1 MHQEIEKKN
10 TAIDLLKN
18 YDGINTYLL
27 ALKRD
32 IITYKKVD
40 KLTDFNVDYILK
52 NINYQIK
59 DINKIVR
66 VIDWYGDELKDKW
79 ETDFRI
85 EKVLIKKLLGETDKF
100 YHCFIQYRKNVEPS
114 YAFLK
119 KNGIIGNFLL
129 EDYHNIS
136 IDFDRYDKLS
146 MSRTPDK
153 PRKIKNHQKEAV
165 QFLIS
170 RKKCILADDMGLGK
184 MEPVSSL
191 IPTPEGFK
199 KMGDIKVGDYIFGN
213 DGKPHKVLKIFPH
226 KNKEIYRVNFSDNTF
241 AECGLEHLWVVRDS
255 NMRIR
260 NKGWKIMSLK
270 EIIDSGISY
279 KDEKRKEKGL
289 NPRSKYEI
297 PITEAVEYT
306 EKQYFIHPYILGY
319 CIGDG
324 NMCGSSIN
332 ISIPDFEKESVS
344 RLFSYLNESY
354 MLNEDRSTNCP
365 RYRIIKRNKD
375 GKNEYLQEIRKLG
388 LNVKGNYK
396 FIPEFYKLG
405 SIRQRLDLLR
415 GLMDSDGTIQKGNK
429 IIFNTVSETLA
440 NDIKELVFS
449 LGGIARIHSYDRRKQ
464 GKNIEYYVN
473 IQIKENPF
481 YLTRKAEKYN
491 PTFKKYCTK
500 HIVSAEYVRNEDAQ
514 CIYVDSEEHT
524 YLTGKSY
531 IVTHNTT
538 SLTVASIEG
547 NFDAILIICPAS
559 LKSNWLNEL
568 TNYVSEKDIS
578 IIGGV
583 NEMKKNEIEKY
594 LGYGEGKSGKNLN
607 ELKEE
612 AKERGKWTDNRYVII
627 NFDILDDVYKV
638 SRAKTKEG
646 IEKAMENSPMLKFLL
661 NKKSLII
668 IDEAHKLSNNTSDR
682 YKIIK
687 DLINKSNPHS
697 IYLSTGT
704 PITNDPANYFN
715 LLSLLNDPLT
725 IDREFYYMRYCD
737 AFKMPINEQQ
747 KQKKQ
752 QLTQEFLNSHN
763 KNTWYDLTVEEKKSL
778 NDIINKRVIQKI
790 IPKGGKNLEEL
801 KMQTAHVYLRRTKDD
816 IGDLP
821 PKYIHERVF
830 ELNKEQMAEYKKLWD
845 EYEAAKLEEDSSKE
859 LNKELIEGGIYRKYL
874 SNQMVPN
881 TIKLA
886 EKCLA
891 KGEKI
896 VIACCY
902 DDELY
907 TLRDYFK
914 DKCVIYNGKMSLKE
928 KDEAI
933 KKFNS
938 DPNVMIFI
946 GNIIAAGVGIT
957 LTSSRVVIFNN
968 FSYVPGDNSQFQD
981 RVHRIGQTRDVH
993 IFYQFFKDTQYEKM
1007 WNTVLSKSLI
1017 INQVIK
1023 KEDEK

>member
-1 MHQEIEKKN
+1 MHREIEKKN

-136 IDFDRYDKLS
+136 IDFDRYDRLS

-170 RKKCILADDMGLGK
+170 RKKCILADDMG
-184 MEPVSSL
+184 
-191 IPTPEGFK
+191 
-199 KMGDIKVGDYIFGN
+199 
-213 DGKPHKVLKIFPH
+213 
-226 KNKEIYRVNFSDNTF
+226 
-241 AECGLEHLWVVRDS
+241 
-255 NMRIR
+255 
-260 NKGWKIMSLK
+260 
-270 EIIDSGISY
+270 
-279 KDEKRKEKGL
+279 
-289 NPRSKYEI
+289 
-297 PITEAVEYT
+297 
-306 EKQYFIHPYILGY
+306 
-319 CIGDG
+319 
-324 NMCGSSIN
+324 
-332 ISIPDFEKESVS
+332 
-344 RLFSYLNESY
+344 
-354 MLNEDRSTNCP
+354 
-365 RYRIIKRNKD
+365 
-375 GKNEYLQEIRKLG
+375 
-388 LNVKGNYK
+388 
-396 FIPEFYKLG
+396 
-405 SIRQRLDLLR
+405 
-415 GLMDSDGTIQKGNK
+415 
-429 IIFNTVSETLA
+429 
-440 NDIKELVFS
+440 
-449 LGGIARIHSYDRRKQ
+449 
-464 GKNIEYYVN
+464 
-473 IQIKENPF
+473 
-481 YLTRKAEKYN
+481 
-491 PTFKKYCTK
+491 
-500 HIVSAEYVRNEDAQ
+500 
-514 CIYVDSEEHT
+514 
-524 YLTGKSY
+524 TGKS
-531 IVTHNTT
+531 T

-559 LKSNWLNEL
+559 LKSNWFNEL

-646 IEKAMENSPMLKFLL
+646 IEKALENSPMLKFLL

-763 KNTWYDLTVEEKKSL
+763 KNTWYDLTDEEKKSL

-859 LNKELIEGGIYRKYL
+859 LNKELIEGGLYRKYL

-891 KGEKI
+891 RGEKI

-933 KKFNS
+933 KKFNN

-1017 INQVIK
+1017 INKVIK

>member
-1 MHQEIEKKN
+1 MNQEIEKKN

-32 IITYKKVD
+32 VITYKKVD
-40 KLTDFNVDYILK
+40 KLTDFNVDYVLK

-59 DINKIVR
+59 DVNKIVH
-66 VIDWYGDELKDKW
+66 VTDWYGDELKDKW

-136 IDFDRYDKLS
+136 IDFDRYDRLS
-146 MSRTPDK
+146 MSRTPDN

-170 RKKCILADDMGLGK
+170 RKKCILADDMG
-184 MEPVSSL
+184 
-191 IPTPEGFK
+191 
-199 KMGDIKVGDYIFGN
+199 
-213 DGKPHKVLKIFPH
+213 
-226 KNKEIYRVNFSDNTF
+226 
-241 AECGLEHLWVVRDS
+241 
-255 NMRIR
+255 
-260 NKGWKIMSLK
+260 
-270 EIIDSGISY
+270 
-279 KDEKRKEKGL
+279 
-289 NPRSKYEI
+289 
-297 PITEAVEYT
+297 
-306 EKQYFIHPYILGY
+306 
-319 CIGDG
+319 
-324 NMCGSSIN
+324 
-332 ISIPDFEKESVS
+332 
-344 RLFSYLNESY
+344 
-354 MLNEDRSTNCP
+354 
-365 RYRIIKRNKD
+365 
-375 GKNEYLQEIRKLG
+375 
-388 LNVKGNYK
+388 
-396 FIPEFYKLG
+396 
-405 SIRQRLDLLR
+405 
-415 GLMDSDGTIQKGNK
+415 
-429 IIFNTVSETLA
+429 
-440 NDIKELVFS
+440 
-449 LGGIARIHSYDRRKQ
+449 
-464 GKNIEYYVN
+464 
-473 IQIKENPF
+473 
-481 YLTRKAEKYN
+481 
-491 PTFKKYCTK
+491 
-500 HIVSAEYVRNEDAQ
+500 
-514 CIYVDSEEHT
+514 
-524 YLTGKSY
+524 TGKS
-531 IVTHNTT
+531 T

-559 LKSNWLNEL
+559 LKSNWFNEL
-568 TNYVSEKDIS
+568 TNYISEKDIS

-646 IEKAMENSPMLKFLL
+646 IEKAVENSPMLKFLL

-830 ELNKEQMAEYKKLWD
+830 ELNEEQMAEYKKLWN

-859 LNKELIEGGIYRKYL
+859 LNKELIEGGLYRKYL

-891 KGEKI
+891 RGEKI

-914 DKCVIYNGKMSLKE
+914 DKCVIYNGKMPLKE

-933 KKFNS
+933 KKFNN

-1017 INQVIK
+1017 INKVIK

>member
-59 DINKIVR
+59 DINKIVH
-66 VIDWYGDELKDKW
+66 VTDWYGDELKDKW

-136 IDFDRYDKLS
+136 IDFNRYDRLS

-170 RKKCILADDMGLGK
+170 RKKCILADDMG
-184 MEPVSSL
+184 M
-191 IPTPEGFK
+191 
-199 KMGDIKVGDYIFGN
+199 
-213 DGKPHKVLKIFPH
+213 
-226 KNKEIYRVNFSDNTF
+226 
-241 AECGLEHLWVVRDS
+241 
-255 NMRIR
+255 
-260 NKGWKIMSLK
+260 
-270 EIIDSGISY
+270 
-279 KDEKRKEKGL
+279 
-289 NPRSKYEI
+289 
-297 PITEAVEYT
+297 
-306 EKQYFIHPYILGY
+306 
-319 CIGDG
+319 
-324 NMCGSSIN
+324 
-332 ISIPDFEKESVS
+332 
-344 RLFSYLNESY
+344 
-354 MLNEDRSTNCP
+354 
-365 RYRIIKRNKD
+365 
-375 GKNEYLQEIRKLG
+375 
-388 LNVKGNYK
+388 
-396 FIPEFYKLG
+396 
-405 SIRQRLDLLR
+405 
-415 GLMDSDGTIQKGNK
+415 
-429 IIFNTVSETLA
+429 
-440 NDIKELVFS
+440 
-449 LGGIARIHSYDRRKQ
+449 
-464 GKNIEYYVN
+464 
-473 IQIKENPF
+473 
-481 YLTRKAEKYN
+481 
-491 PTFKKYCTK
+491 
-500 HIVSAEYVRNEDAQ
+500 
-514 CIYVDSEEHT
+514 
-524 YLTGKSY
+524 GKS
-531 IVTHNTT
+531 T

-559 LKSNWLNEL
+559 LKSNWFNEL

-859 LNKELIEGGIYRKYL
+859 LNKELIEGGLYRKYL

-1017 INQVIK
+1017 INQVIM
-1023 KEDEK
+1023 

>member
-1 MHQEIEKKN
+1 MLIP
-10 TAIDLLKN
+10 IVLLVVSIIFGFVFGLN
-18 YDGINTYLL
+18 YDYDFKTVSSFDVKFNTTVTNTEYKELSKQ
-27 ALKRD
+27 LK
-32 IITYKKVD
+32 TLVKSE
-40 KLTDFNVDYILK
+40 F
-52 NINYQIK
+52 
-59 DINKIVR
+59 
-66 VIDWYGDELKDKW
+66 
-79 ETDFRI
+79 TDFRI

-136 IDFDRYDKLS
+136 IDFDRYDRLS

-170 RKKCILADDMGLGK
+170 RKKCILADDMG
-184 MEPVSSL
+184 M
-191 IPTPEGFK
+191 
-199 KMGDIKVGDYIFGN
+199 
-213 DGKPHKVLKIFPH
+213 
-226 KNKEIYRVNFSDNTF
+226 
-241 AECGLEHLWVVRDS
+241 
-255 NMRIR
+255 
-260 NKGWKIMSLK
+260 
-270 EIIDSGISY
+270 
-279 KDEKRKEKGL
+279 
-289 NPRSKYEI
+289 
-297 PITEAVEYT
+297 
-306 EKQYFIHPYILGY
+306 
-319 CIGDG
+319 
-324 NMCGSSIN
+324 
-332 ISIPDFEKESVS
+332 
-344 RLFSYLNESY
+344 
-354 MLNEDRSTNCP
+354 
-365 RYRIIKRNKD
+365 
-375 GKNEYLQEIRKLG
+375 
-388 LNVKGNYK
+388 
-396 FIPEFYKLG
+396 
-405 SIRQRLDLLR
+405 
-415 GLMDSDGTIQKGNK
+415 
-429 IIFNTVSETLA
+429 
-440 NDIKELVFS
+440 
-449 LGGIARIHSYDRRKQ
+449 
-464 GKNIEYYVN
+464 
-473 IQIKENPF
+473 
-481 YLTRKAEKYN
+481 
-491 PTFKKYCTK
+491 
-500 HIVSAEYVRNEDAQ
+500 
-514 CIYVDSEEHT
+514 
-524 YLTGKSY
+524 GKS
-531 IVTHNTT
+531 T

-559 LKSNWLNEL
+559 LKSNWFNEL

-646 IEKAMENSPMLKFLL
+646 IEKAVENSPMLKFLL

-859 LNKELIEGGIYRKYL
+859 LNKELIEGGLYRKYL

-891 KGEKI
+891 RGEKI

-907 TLRDYFK
+907 SLRDYFK

-933 KKFNS
+933 KKFNT
-938 DPNVMIFI
+938 DPNIMIFI

>member
-170 RKKCILADDMGLGK
+170 RKKCILADDMG
-184 MEPVSSL
+184 
-191 IPTPEGFK
+191 
-199 KMGDIKVGDYIFGN
+199 
-213 DGKPHKVLKIFPH
+213 
-226 KNKEIYRVNFSDNTF
+226 
-241 AECGLEHLWVVRDS
+241 
-255 NMRIR
+255 
-260 NKGWKIMSLK
+260 
-270 EIIDSGISY
+270 
-279 KDEKRKEKGL
+279 
-289 NPRSKYEI
+289 
-297 PITEAVEYT
+297 
-306 EKQYFIHPYILGY
+306 
-319 CIGDG
+319 
-324 NMCGSSIN
+324 
-332 ISIPDFEKESVS
+332 
-344 RLFSYLNESY
+344 
-354 MLNEDRSTNCP
+354 
-365 RYRIIKRNKD
+365 
-375 GKNEYLQEIRKLG
+375 
-388 LNVKGNYK
+388 
-396 FIPEFYKLG
+396 
-405 SIRQRLDLLR
+405 
-415 GLMDSDGTIQKGNK
+415 
-429 IIFNTVSETLA
+429 
-440 NDIKELVFS
+440 
-449 LGGIARIHSYDRRKQ
+449 
-464 GKNIEYYVN
+464 
-473 IQIKENPF
+473 
-481 YLTRKAEKYN
+481 
-491 PTFKKYCTK
+491 
-500 HIVSAEYVRNEDAQ
+500 
-514 CIYVDSEEHT
+514 
-524 YLTGKSY
+524 TGKS
-531 IVTHNTT
+531 T

-547 NFDAILIICPAS
+547 NFDAVLIICPAS
-559 LKSNWLNEL
+559 LKSNWFNEL
-568 TNYVSEKDIS
+568 TNYISEKDIS

-801 KMQTAHVYLRRTKDD
+801 KMQTAHIYLRRTKDD

-859 LNKELIEGGIYRKYL
+859 LNKELIEGGLYRKYL

-891 KGEKI
+891 RGEKI

>member
-40 KLTDFNVDYILK
+40 KLTDFNVDYVLK

-59 DINKIVR
+59 DINKIVH

-136 IDFDRYDKLS
+136 IDFDRYDRLS

-170 RKKCILADDMGLGK
+170 RKKCILADDMG
-184 MEPVSSL
+184 
-191 IPTPEGFK
+191 
-199 KMGDIKVGDYIFGN
+199 
-213 DGKPHKVLKIFPH
+213 
-226 KNKEIYRVNFSDNTF
+226 
-241 AECGLEHLWVVRDS
+241 
-255 NMRIR
+255 
-260 NKGWKIMSLK
+260 
-270 EIIDSGISY
+270 
-279 KDEKRKEKGL
+279 
-289 NPRSKYEI
+289 
-297 PITEAVEYT
+297 
-306 EKQYFIHPYILGY
+306 
-319 CIGDG
+319 
-324 NMCGSSIN
+324 
-332 ISIPDFEKESVS
+332 
-344 RLFSYLNESY
+344 
-354 MLNEDRSTNCP
+354 
-365 RYRIIKRNKD
+365 
-375 GKNEYLQEIRKLG
+375 
-388 LNVKGNYK
+388 
-396 FIPEFYKLG
+396 
-405 SIRQRLDLLR
+405 
-415 GLMDSDGTIQKGNK
+415 
-429 IIFNTVSETLA
+429 
-440 NDIKELVFS
+440 
-449 LGGIARIHSYDRRKQ
+449 
-464 GKNIEYYVN
+464 
-473 IQIKENPF
+473 
-481 YLTRKAEKYN
+481 
-491 PTFKKYCTK
+491 
-500 HIVSAEYVRNEDAQ
+500 
-514 CIYVDSEEHT
+514 
-524 YLTGKSY
+524 TGKS
-531 IVTHNTT
+531 T

-559 LKSNWLNEL
+559 LKSNWFNEL

-830 ELNKEQMAEYKKLWD
+830 ELSKEQMAEYKKLWD

-891 KGEKI
+891 RGEKI

-933 KKFNS
+933 KRFNN
-938 DPNVMIFI
+938 DPNIMVFI

-1017 INQVIK
+1017 INKVIK

>member
-136 IDFDRYDKLS
+136 IDFDRYDRLS

-170 RKKCILADDMGLGK
+170 RKKCILADDMG
-184 MEPVSSL
+184 M
-191 IPTPEGFK
+191 
-199 KMGDIKVGDYIFGN
+199 
-213 DGKPHKVLKIFPH
+213 
-226 KNKEIYRVNFSDNTF
+226 
-241 AECGLEHLWVVRDS
+241 
-255 NMRIR
+255 
-260 NKGWKIMSLK
+260 
-270 EIIDSGISY
+270 
-279 KDEKRKEKGL
+279 
-289 NPRSKYEI
+289 
-297 PITEAVEYT
+297 
-306 EKQYFIHPYILGY
+306 
-319 CIGDG
+319 
-324 NMCGSSIN
+324 
-332 ISIPDFEKESVS
+332 
-344 RLFSYLNESY
+344 
-354 MLNEDRSTNCP
+354 
-365 RYRIIKRNKD
+365 
-375 GKNEYLQEIRKLG
+375 
-388 LNVKGNYK
+388 
-396 FIPEFYKLG
+396 
-405 SIRQRLDLLR
+405 
-415 GLMDSDGTIQKGNK
+415 
-429 IIFNTVSETLA
+429 
-440 NDIKELVFS
+440 
-449 LGGIARIHSYDRRKQ
+449 
-464 GKNIEYYVN
+464 
-473 IQIKENPF
+473 
-481 YLTRKAEKYN
+481 
-491 PTFKKYCTK
+491 
-500 HIVSAEYVRNEDAQ
+500 
-514 CIYVDSEEHT
+514 
-524 YLTGKSY
+524 GKS
-531 IVTHNTT
+531 T

-559 LKSNWLNEL
+559 LKSNWFNEL

-859 LNKELIEGGIYRKYL
+859 LNKELIEGGLYRKYL

-891 KGEKI
+891 RGEKI

-933 KKFNS
+933 KKFNN

>member
-170 RKKCILADDMGLGK
+170 RKKCILADDMG
-184 MEPVSSL
+184 M
-191 IPTPEGFK
+191 
-199 KMGDIKVGDYIFGN
+199 
-213 DGKPHKVLKIFPH
+213 
-226 KNKEIYRVNFSDNTF
+226 
-241 AECGLEHLWVVRDS
+241 
-255 NMRIR
+255 
-260 NKGWKIMSLK
+260 
-270 EIIDSGISY
+270 
-279 KDEKRKEKGL
+279 
-289 NPRSKYEI
+289 
-297 PITEAVEYT
+297 
-306 EKQYFIHPYILGY
+306 
-319 CIGDG
+319 
-324 NMCGSSIN
+324 
-332 ISIPDFEKESVS
+332 
-344 RLFSYLNESY
+344 
-354 MLNEDRSTNCP
+354 
-365 RYRIIKRNKD
+365 
-375 GKNEYLQEIRKLG
+375 
-388 LNVKGNYK
+388 
-396 FIPEFYKLG
+396 
-405 SIRQRLDLLR
+405 
-415 GLMDSDGTIQKGNK
+415 
-429 IIFNTVSETLA
+429 
-440 NDIKELVFS
+440 
-449 LGGIARIHSYDRRKQ
+449 
-464 GKNIEYYVN
+464 
-473 IQIKENPF
+473 
-481 YLTRKAEKYN
+481 
-491 PTFKKYCTK
+491 
-500 HIVSAEYVRNEDAQ
+500 
-514 CIYVDSEEHT
+514 
-524 YLTGKSY
+524 GKS
-531 IVTHNTT
+531 T

-559 LKSNWLNEL
+559 LKSNWFNEL

-638 SRAKTKEG
+638 SKAKTKEG

-886 EKCLA
+886 EKCLVR
-891 KGEKI
+891 GEKI

>member
-40 KLTDFNVDYILK
+40 KLTDFNVDYVLK

-59 DINKIVR
+59 DINKIVH

-170 RKKCILADDMGLGK
+170 RKKCILADDMG
-184 MEPVSSL
+184 M
-191 IPTPEGFK
+191 
-199 KMGDIKVGDYIFGN
+199 
-213 DGKPHKVLKIFPH
+213 
-226 KNKEIYRVNFSDNTF
+226 
-241 AECGLEHLWVVRDS
+241 
-255 NMRIR
+255 
-260 NKGWKIMSLK
+260 
-270 EIIDSGISY
+270 
-279 KDEKRKEKGL
+279 
-289 NPRSKYEI
+289 
-297 PITEAVEYT
+297 
-306 EKQYFIHPYILGY
+306 
-319 CIGDG
+319 
-324 NMCGSSIN
+324 
-332 ISIPDFEKESVS
+332 
-344 RLFSYLNESY
+344 
-354 MLNEDRSTNCP
+354 
-365 RYRIIKRNKD
+365 
-375 GKNEYLQEIRKLG
+375 
-388 LNVKGNYK
+388 
-396 FIPEFYKLG
+396 
-405 SIRQRLDLLR
+405 
-415 GLMDSDGTIQKGNK
+415 
-429 IIFNTVSETLA
+429 
-440 NDIKELVFS
+440 
-449 LGGIARIHSYDRRKQ
+449 
-464 GKNIEYYVN
+464 
-473 IQIKENPF
+473 
-481 YLTRKAEKYN
+481 
-491 PTFKKYCTK
+491 
-500 HIVSAEYVRNEDAQ
+500 
-514 CIYVDSEEHT
+514 
-524 YLTGKSY
+524 GKS
-531 IVTHNTT
+531 T

-559 LKSNWLNEL
+559 LKSNWFNEL

-763 KNTWYDLTVEEKKSL
+763 KSTWYDLTFEEKKSL

-859 LNKELIEGGIYRKYL
+859 LNKELIEGGLYRKYL

-891 KGEKI
+891 RGEKI

>member
-184 MEPVSSL
+184 S
-191 IPTPEGFK
+191 
-199 KMGDIKVGDYIFGN
+199 
-213 DGKPHKVLKIFPH
+213 
-226 KNKEIYRVNFSDNTF
+226 
-241 AECGLEHLWVVRDS
+241 
-255 NMRIR
+255 
-260 NKGWKIMSLK
+260 
-270 EIIDSGISY
+270 
-279 KDEKRKEKGL
+279 
-289 NPRSKYEI
+289 
-297 PITEAVEYT
+297 
-306 EKQYFIHPYILGY
+306 
-319 CIGDG
+319 
-324 NMCGSSIN
+324 
-332 ISIPDFEKESVS
+332 
-344 RLFSYLNESY
+344 
-354 MLNEDRSTNCP
+354 
-365 RYRIIKRNKD
+365 
-375 GKNEYLQEIRKLG
+375 
-388 LNVKGNYK
+388 
-396 FIPEFYKLG
+396 
-405 SIRQRLDLLR
+405 
-415 GLMDSDGTIQKGNK
+415 
-429 IIFNTVSETLA
+429 
-440 NDIKELVFS
+440 
-449 LGGIARIHSYDRRKQ
+449 
-464 GKNIEYYVN
+464 
-473 IQIKENPF
+473 
-481 YLTRKAEKYN
+481 
-491 PTFKKYCTK
+491 
-500 HIVSAEYVRNEDAQ
+500 
-514 CIYVDSEEHT
+514 
-524 YLTGKSY
+524 
-531 IVTHNTT
+531 T

-559 LKSNWLNEL
+559 LKSNWFNEL

-891 KGEKI
+891 RGEKI

>member
-40 KLTDFNVDYILK
+40 KLTDFNVDYVLK

-59 DINKIVR
+59 DINKIVH

-170 RKKCILADDMGLGK
+170 RKKCILADDMG
-184 MEPVSSL
+184 
-191 IPTPEGFK
+191 
-199 KMGDIKVGDYIFGN
+199 
-213 DGKPHKVLKIFPH
+213 
-226 KNKEIYRVNFSDNTF
+226 
-241 AECGLEHLWVVRDS
+241 
-255 NMRIR
+255 
-260 NKGWKIMSLK
+260 
-270 EIIDSGISY
+270 
-279 KDEKRKEKGL
+279 
-289 NPRSKYEI
+289 
-297 PITEAVEYT
+297 
-306 EKQYFIHPYILGY
+306 
-319 CIGDG
+319 
-324 NMCGSSIN
+324 
-332 ISIPDFEKESVS
+332 
-344 RLFSYLNESY
+344 
-354 MLNEDRSTNCP
+354 
-365 RYRIIKRNKD
+365 
-375 GKNEYLQEIRKLG
+375 
-388 LNVKGNYK
+388 
-396 FIPEFYKLG
+396 
-405 SIRQRLDLLR
+405 
-415 GLMDSDGTIQKGNK
+415 
-429 IIFNTVSETLA
+429 
-440 NDIKELVFS
+440 
-449 LGGIARIHSYDRRKQ
+449 
-464 GKNIEYYVN
+464 
-473 IQIKENPF
+473 
-481 YLTRKAEKYN
+481 
-491 PTFKKYCTK
+491 
-500 HIVSAEYVRNEDAQ
+500 
-514 CIYVDSEEHT
+514 
-524 YLTGKSY
+524 TGKS
-531 IVTHNTT
+531 T

-559 LKSNWLNEL
+559 LKSNWFNEL

-859 LNKELIEGGIYRKYL
+859 LNKELIEGGLYRKYL

-891 KGEKI
+891 RGEKI

-914 DKCVIYNGKMSLKE
+914 GKCVIYNGKMSLKE

>member
-32 IITYKKVD
+32 VITYKKVD
-40 KLTDFNVDYILK
+40 KLTDFNVDYVLK

-59 DINKIVR
+59 DINKIVH
-66 VIDWYGDELKDKW
+66 VTDWYGDELKDKW

-136 IDFDRYDKLS
+136 IDFDRYDRLS
-146 MSRTPDK
+146 MSRTPDN

-170 RKKCILADDMGLGK
+170 RKKCILADDMG
-184 MEPVSSL
+184 
-191 IPTPEGFK
+191 
-199 KMGDIKVGDYIFGN
+199 
-213 DGKPHKVLKIFPH
+213 
-226 KNKEIYRVNFSDNTF
+226 
-241 AECGLEHLWVVRDS
+241 
-255 NMRIR
+255 
-260 NKGWKIMSLK
+260 
-270 EIIDSGISY
+270 
-279 KDEKRKEKGL
+279 
-289 NPRSKYEI
+289 
-297 PITEAVEYT
+297 
-306 EKQYFIHPYILGY
+306 
-319 CIGDG
+319 
-324 NMCGSSIN
+324 
-332 ISIPDFEKESVS
+332 
-344 RLFSYLNESY
+344 
-354 MLNEDRSTNCP
+354 
-365 RYRIIKRNKD
+365 
-375 GKNEYLQEIRKLG
+375 
-388 LNVKGNYK
+388 
-396 FIPEFYKLG
+396 
-405 SIRQRLDLLR
+405 
-415 GLMDSDGTIQKGNK
+415 
-429 IIFNTVSETLA
+429 
-440 NDIKELVFS
+440 
-449 LGGIARIHSYDRRKQ
+449 
-464 GKNIEYYVN
+464 
-473 IQIKENPF
+473 
-481 YLTRKAEKYN
+481 
-491 PTFKKYCTK
+491 
-500 HIVSAEYVRNEDAQ
+500 
-514 CIYVDSEEHT
+514 
-524 YLTGKSY
+524 TGKS
-531 IVTHNTT
+531 T

-559 LKSNWLNEL
+559 LKSNWFNEL
-568 TNYVSEKDIS
+568 TNYISEKDIS

-646 IEKAMENSPMLKFLL
+646 IEKAVENSPMLKFLL

-830 ELNKEQMAEYKKLWD
+830 ELNEEQMAEYKKLWD

-859 LNKELIEGGIYRKYL
+859 LNKELIEGGLYRKYL

>member
-136 IDFDRYDKLS
+136 IDFDRYDRLS

-170 RKKCILADDMGLGK
+170 RKKCILADDMG
-184 MEPVSSL
+184 M
-191 IPTPEGFK
+191 
-199 KMGDIKVGDYIFGN
+199 
-213 DGKPHKVLKIFPH
+213 
-226 KNKEIYRVNFSDNTF
+226 
-241 AECGLEHLWVVRDS
+241 
-255 NMRIR
+255 
-260 NKGWKIMSLK
+260 
-270 EIIDSGISY
+270 
-279 KDEKRKEKGL
+279 
-289 NPRSKYEI
+289 
-297 PITEAVEYT
+297 
-306 EKQYFIHPYILGY
+306 
-319 CIGDG
+319 
-324 NMCGSSIN
+324 
-332 ISIPDFEKESVS
+332 
-344 RLFSYLNESY
+344 
-354 MLNEDRSTNCP
+354 
-365 RYRIIKRNKD
+365 
-375 GKNEYLQEIRKLG
+375 
-388 LNVKGNYK
+388 
-396 FIPEFYKLG
+396 
-405 SIRQRLDLLR
+405 
-415 GLMDSDGTIQKGNK
+415 
-429 IIFNTVSETLA
+429 
-440 NDIKELVFS
+440 
-449 LGGIARIHSYDRRKQ
+449 
-464 GKNIEYYVN
+464 
-473 IQIKENPF
+473 
-481 YLTRKAEKYN
+481 
-491 PTFKKYCTK
+491 
-500 HIVSAEYVRNEDAQ
+500 
-514 CIYVDSEEHT
+514 
-524 YLTGKSY
+524 GKS
-531 IVTHNTT
+531 T

-559 LKSNWLNEL
+559 LKSNWFNEL

-830 ELNKEQMAEYKKLWD
+830 ELNEEQMAEYKKLWD

-891 KGEKI
+891 RGEKI

-1007 WNTVLSKSLI
+1007 WNTVISKSVI

-1023 KEDEK
+1023 KEEEK

>member
-1 MHQEIEKKN
+1 MYQEIEKKN

-85 EKVLIKKLLGETDKF
+85 EKILIKKLLGETDKF

-136 IDFDRYDKLS
+136 IDFDRYDRLS
-146 MSRTPDK
+146 MSRTPDN

-170 RKKCILADDMGLGK
+170 RKKCILADDMG
-184 MEPVSSL
+184 M
-191 IPTPEGFK
+191 
-199 KMGDIKVGDYIFGN
+199 
-213 DGKPHKVLKIFPH
+213 
-226 KNKEIYRVNFSDNTF
+226 
-241 AECGLEHLWVVRDS
+241 
-255 NMRIR
+255 
-260 NKGWKIMSLK
+260 
-270 EIIDSGISY
+270 
-279 KDEKRKEKGL
+279 
-289 NPRSKYEI
+289 
-297 PITEAVEYT
+297 
-306 EKQYFIHPYILGY
+306 
-319 CIGDG
+319 
-324 NMCGSSIN
+324 
-332 ISIPDFEKESVS
+332 
-344 RLFSYLNESY
+344 
-354 MLNEDRSTNCP
+354 
-365 RYRIIKRNKD
+365 
-375 GKNEYLQEIRKLG
+375 
-388 LNVKGNYK
+388 
-396 FIPEFYKLG
+396 
-405 SIRQRLDLLR
+405 
-415 GLMDSDGTIQKGNK
+415 
-429 IIFNTVSETLA
+429 
-440 NDIKELVFS
+440 
-449 LGGIARIHSYDRRKQ
+449 
-464 GKNIEYYVN
+464 
-473 IQIKENPF
+473 
-481 YLTRKAEKYN
+481 
-491 PTFKKYCTK
+491 
-500 HIVSAEYVRNEDAQ
+500 
-514 CIYVDSEEHT
+514 
-524 YLTGKSY
+524 GKS
-531 IVTHNTT
+531 T

-559 LKSNWLNEL
+559 LKSNWFNEL

-646 IEKAMENSPMLKFLL
+646 IEKALENSPMLKFLL

-859 LNKELIEGGIYRKYL
+859 LNKELIEGGLYRKYL

-891 KGEKI
+891 RGEKI

>member
-32 IITYKKVD
+32 VITYKKVD
-40 KLTDFNVDYILK
+40 KLTDFNVDYVLK

-59 DINKIVR
+59 DINKIVH
-66 VIDWYGDELKDKW
+66 VTDWYGDELKDKW

-136 IDFDRYDKLS
+136 IDFDRYDRLS
-146 MSRTPDK
+146 MSRTPDN

-170 RKKCILADDMGLGK
+170 RKKCILADDMG
-184 MEPVSSL
+184 
-191 IPTPEGFK
+191 
-199 KMGDIKVGDYIFGN
+199 
-213 DGKPHKVLKIFPH
+213 
-226 KNKEIYRVNFSDNTF
+226 
-241 AECGLEHLWVVRDS
+241 
-255 NMRIR
+255 
-260 NKGWKIMSLK
+260 
-270 EIIDSGISY
+270 
-279 KDEKRKEKGL
+279 
-289 NPRSKYEI
+289 
-297 PITEAVEYT
+297 
-306 EKQYFIHPYILGY
+306 
-319 CIGDG
+319 
-324 NMCGSSIN
+324 
-332 ISIPDFEKESVS
+332 
-344 RLFSYLNESY
+344 
-354 MLNEDRSTNCP
+354 
-365 RYRIIKRNKD
+365 
-375 GKNEYLQEIRKLG
+375 
-388 LNVKGNYK
+388 
-396 FIPEFYKLG
+396 
-405 SIRQRLDLLR
+405 
-415 GLMDSDGTIQKGNK
+415 
-429 IIFNTVSETLA
+429 
-440 NDIKELVFS
+440 
-449 LGGIARIHSYDRRKQ
+449 
-464 GKNIEYYVN
+464 
-473 IQIKENPF
+473 
-481 YLTRKAEKYN
+481 
-491 PTFKKYCTK
+491 
-500 HIVSAEYVRNEDAQ
+500 
-514 CIYVDSEEHT
+514 
-524 YLTGKSY
+524 TGKS
-531 IVTHNTT
+531 T

-559 LKSNWLNEL
+559 LKSNWFNEL

-646 IEKAMENSPMLKFLL
+646 IEKAVENSPMLKFLL

-830 ELNKEQMAEYKKLWD
+830 ELNEEQMAEYKKLWD

-859 LNKELIEGGIYRKYL
+859 LNKELIEGGLYRKYL

-891 KGEKI
+891 RGEKI

-933 KKFNS
+933 KKFNN

-1007 WNTVLSKSLI
+1007 WNTVLSKSVI

-1023 KEDEK
+1023 KEEEK

>member
-170 RKKCILADDMGLGK
+170 RKKCILADDMG
-184 MEPVSSL
+184 M
-191 IPTPEGFK
+191 
-199 KMGDIKVGDYIFGN
+199 
-213 DGKPHKVLKIFPH
+213 
-226 KNKEIYRVNFSDNTF
+226 
-241 AECGLEHLWVVRDS
+241 
-255 NMRIR
+255 
-260 NKGWKIMSLK
+260 
-270 EIIDSGISY
+270 
-279 KDEKRKEKGL
+279 
-289 NPRSKYEI
+289 
-297 PITEAVEYT
+297 
-306 EKQYFIHPYILGY
+306 
-319 CIGDG
+319 
-324 NMCGSSIN
+324 
-332 ISIPDFEKESVS
+332 
-344 RLFSYLNESY
+344 
-354 MLNEDRSTNCP
+354 
-365 RYRIIKRNKD
+365 
-375 GKNEYLQEIRKLG
+375 
-388 LNVKGNYK
+388 
-396 FIPEFYKLG
+396 
-405 SIRQRLDLLR
+405 
-415 GLMDSDGTIQKGNK
+415 
-429 IIFNTVSETLA
+429 
-440 NDIKELVFS
+440 
-449 LGGIARIHSYDRRKQ
+449 
-464 GKNIEYYVN
+464 
-473 IQIKENPF
+473 
-481 YLTRKAEKYN
+481 
-491 PTFKKYCTK
+491 
-500 HIVSAEYVRNEDAQ
+500 
-514 CIYVDSEEHT
+514 
-524 YLTGKSY
+524 GKS
-531 IVTHNTT
+531 T

-559 LKSNWLNEL
+559 LKSNWFNEL
-568 TNYVSEKDIS
+568 TNYISEKDIS

-747 KQKKQ
+747 KQKKK

-801 KMQTAHVYLRRTKDD
+801 KMQTAHIYLRRTKDD

-859 LNKELIEGGIYRKYL
+859 LNKELIEGGLYRKYL

-891 KGEKI
+891 RGEKI

>member
-136 IDFDRYDKLS
+136 IDFDRYDRLS

-170 RKKCILADDMGLGK
+170 RKKCILADDMG
-184 MEPVSSL
+184 M
-191 IPTPEGFK
+191 
-199 KMGDIKVGDYIFGN
+199 
-213 DGKPHKVLKIFPH
+213 
-226 KNKEIYRVNFSDNTF
+226 
-241 AECGLEHLWVVRDS
+241 
-255 NMRIR
+255 
-260 NKGWKIMSLK
+260 
-270 EIIDSGISY
+270 
-279 KDEKRKEKGL
+279 
-289 NPRSKYEI
+289 
-297 PITEAVEYT
+297 
-306 EKQYFIHPYILGY
+306 
-319 CIGDG
+319 
-324 NMCGSSIN
+324 
-332 ISIPDFEKESVS
+332 
-344 RLFSYLNESY
+344 
-354 MLNEDRSTNCP
+354 
-365 RYRIIKRNKD
+365 
-375 GKNEYLQEIRKLG
+375 
-388 LNVKGNYK
+388 
-396 FIPEFYKLG
+396 
-405 SIRQRLDLLR
+405 
-415 GLMDSDGTIQKGNK
+415 
-429 IIFNTVSETLA
+429 
-440 NDIKELVFS
+440 
-449 LGGIARIHSYDRRKQ
+449 
-464 GKNIEYYVN
+464 
-473 IQIKENPF
+473 
-481 YLTRKAEKYN
+481 
-491 PTFKKYCTK
+491 
-500 HIVSAEYVRNEDAQ
+500 
-514 CIYVDSEEHT
+514 
-524 YLTGKSY
+524 GKS
-531 IVTHNTT
+531 T

-559 LKSNWLNEL
+559 LKSNWFNEL

-859 LNKELIEGGIYRKYL
+859 LNKELIEGGLYRKYL

-891 KGEKI
+891 RGEKI

-933 KKFNS
+933 KRFNN

>member
-1 MHQEIEKKN
+1 MYQEIEKKN

-136 IDFDRYDKLS
+136 IDFDRYDRLS

-170 RKKCILADDMGLGK
+170 RKKCILADDMG
-184 MEPVSSL
+184 M
-191 IPTPEGFK
+191 
-199 KMGDIKVGDYIFGN
+199 
-213 DGKPHKVLKIFPH
+213 
-226 KNKEIYRVNFSDNTF
+226 
-241 AECGLEHLWVVRDS
+241 
-255 NMRIR
+255 
-260 NKGWKIMSLK
+260 
-270 EIIDSGISY
+270 
-279 KDEKRKEKGL
+279 
-289 NPRSKYEI
+289 
-297 PITEAVEYT
+297 
-306 EKQYFIHPYILGY
+306 
-319 CIGDG
+319 
-324 NMCGSSIN
+324 
-332 ISIPDFEKESVS
+332 
-344 RLFSYLNESY
+344 
-354 MLNEDRSTNCP
+354 
-365 RYRIIKRNKD
+365 
-375 GKNEYLQEIRKLG
+375 
-388 LNVKGNYK
+388 
-396 FIPEFYKLG
+396 
-405 SIRQRLDLLR
+405 
-415 GLMDSDGTIQKGNK
+415 
-429 IIFNTVSETLA
+429 
-440 NDIKELVFS
+440 
-449 LGGIARIHSYDRRKQ
+449 
-464 GKNIEYYVN
+464 
-473 IQIKENPF
+473 
-481 YLTRKAEKYN
+481 
-491 PTFKKYCTK
+491 
-500 HIVSAEYVRNEDAQ
+500 
-514 CIYVDSEEHT
+514 
-524 YLTGKSY
+524 GKS
-531 IVTHNTT
+531 T

-559 LKSNWLNEL
+559 LKSNWFNEL

-646 IEKAMENSPMLKFLL
+646 IEKALENSPMLKFLL

-763 KNTWYDLTVEEKKSL
+763 KNTWYDLTDEEKKSL

-801 KMQTAHVYLRRTKDD
+801 KMQTAHIYLRRTKDD

-859 LNKELIEGGIYRKYL
+859 LNKELIEGGLYRKYL

>member
-170 RKKCILADDMGLGK
+170 RKKCILADDMG
-184 MEPVSSL
+184 M
-191 IPTPEGFK
+191 
-199 KMGDIKVGDYIFGN
+199 
-213 DGKPHKVLKIFPH
+213 
-226 KNKEIYRVNFSDNTF
+226 
-241 AECGLEHLWVVRDS
+241 
-255 NMRIR
+255 
-260 NKGWKIMSLK
+260 
-270 EIIDSGISY
+270 
-279 KDEKRKEKGL
+279 
-289 NPRSKYEI
+289 
-297 PITEAVEYT
+297 
-306 EKQYFIHPYILGY
+306 
-319 CIGDG
+319 
-324 NMCGSSIN
+324 
-332 ISIPDFEKESVS
+332 
-344 RLFSYLNESY
+344 
-354 MLNEDRSTNCP
+354 
-365 RYRIIKRNKD
+365 
-375 GKNEYLQEIRKLG
+375 
-388 LNVKGNYK
+388 
-396 FIPEFYKLG
+396 
-405 SIRQRLDLLR
+405 
-415 GLMDSDGTIQKGNK
+415 
-429 IIFNTVSETLA
+429 
-440 NDIKELVFS
+440 
-449 LGGIARIHSYDRRKQ
+449 
-464 GKNIEYYVN
+464 
-473 IQIKENPF
+473 
-481 YLTRKAEKYN
+481 
-491 PTFKKYCTK
+491 
-500 HIVSAEYVRNEDAQ
+500 
-514 CIYVDSEEHT
+514 
-524 YLTGKSY
+524 GKS
-531 IVTHNTT
+531 T

-559 LKSNWLNEL
+559 LKSNWFNEL

-646 IEKAMENSPMLKFLL
+646 IEKAIENSPMLKFLL

-778 NDIINKRVIQKI
+778 NNIINKRVIQKI

-830 ELNKEQMAEYKKLWD
+830 ELNEEQMAEYKKLWD

-859 LNKELIEGGIYRKYL
+859 LNKELIEGGLYRKYL

-891 KGEKI
+891 RGEKI

>member
-32 IITYKKVD
+32 VITYKKVD
-40 KLTDFNVDYILK
+40 KLTDFNVDYVLK

-59 DINKIVR
+59 DINKIVH
-66 VIDWYGDELKDKW
+66 VTDWYGDELKDKW

-136 IDFDRYDKLS
+136 IDFDRYDRLS
-146 MSRTPDK
+146 MSRTPDN

-170 RKKCILADDMGLGK
+170 RKKCILADDMG
-184 MEPVSSL
+184 
-191 IPTPEGFK
+191 
-199 KMGDIKVGDYIFGN
+199 
-213 DGKPHKVLKIFPH
+213 
-226 KNKEIYRVNFSDNTF
+226 
-241 AECGLEHLWVVRDS
+241 
-255 NMRIR
+255 
-260 NKGWKIMSLK
+260 
-270 EIIDSGISY
+270 
-279 KDEKRKEKGL
+279 
-289 NPRSKYEI
+289 
-297 PITEAVEYT
+297 
-306 EKQYFIHPYILGY
+306 
-319 CIGDG
+319 
-324 NMCGSSIN
+324 
-332 ISIPDFEKESVS
+332 
-344 RLFSYLNESY
+344 
-354 MLNEDRSTNCP
+354 
-365 RYRIIKRNKD
+365 
-375 GKNEYLQEIRKLG
+375 
-388 LNVKGNYK
+388 
-396 FIPEFYKLG
+396 
-405 SIRQRLDLLR
+405 
-415 GLMDSDGTIQKGNK
+415 
-429 IIFNTVSETLA
+429 
-440 NDIKELVFS
+440 
-449 LGGIARIHSYDRRKQ
+449 
-464 GKNIEYYVN
+464 
-473 IQIKENPF
+473 
-481 YLTRKAEKYN
+481 
-491 PTFKKYCTK
+491 
-500 HIVSAEYVRNEDAQ
+500 
-514 CIYVDSEEHT
+514 
-524 YLTGKSY
+524 TGKS
-531 IVTHNTT
+531 T

-559 LKSNWLNEL
+559 LKSNWFNEL

-646 IEKAMENSPMLKFLL
+646 IEKAVENSPMLKFLL

-830 ELNKEQMAEYKKLWD
+830 ELNEEQMAEYKKLWD

-859 LNKELIEGGIYRKYL
+859 LNKELIEGGLYRKYL

-891 KGEKI
+891 RGEKI

-933 KKFNS
+933 KKFNN

-1023 KEDEK
+1023 KEEEK

>member
-40 KLTDFNVDYILK
+40 KLTDFNVDYVLK

-59 DINKIVR
+59 DINKIVH

-136 IDFDRYDKLS
+136 IDFDRYDRLS

-170 RKKCILADDMGLGK
+170 RKKCILADDMG
-184 MEPVSSL
+184 M
-191 IPTPEGFK
+191 
-199 KMGDIKVGDYIFGN
+199 
-213 DGKPHKVLKIFPH
+213 
-226 KNKEIYRVNFSDNTF
+226 
-241 AECGLEHLWVVRDS
+241 
-255 NMRIR
+255 
-260 NKGWKIMSLK
+260 
-270 EIIDSGISY
+270 
-279 KDEKRKEKGL
+279 
-289 NPRSKYEI
+289 
-297 PITEAVEYT
+297 
-306 EKQYFIHPYILGY
+306 
-319 CIGDG
+319 
-324 NMCGSSIN
+324 
-332 ISIPDFEKESVS
+332 
-344 RLFSYLNESY
+344 
-354 MLNEDRSTNCP
+354 
-365 RYRIIKRNKD
+365 
-375 GKNEYLQEIRKLG
+375 
-388 LNVKGNYK
+388 
-396 FIPEFYKLG
+396 
-405 SIRQRLDLLR
+405 
-415 GLMDSDGTIQKGNK
+415 
-429 IIFNTVSETLA
+429 
-440 NDIKELVFS
+440 
-449 LGGIARIHSYDRRKQ
+449 
-464 GKNIEYYVN
+464 
-473 IQIKENPF
+473 
-481 YLTRKAEKYN
+481 
-491 PTFKKYCTK
+491 
-500 HIVSAEYVRNEDAQ
+500 
-514 CIYVDSEEHT
+514 
-524 YLTGKSY
+524 GKS
-531 IVTHNTT
+531 T

-559 LKSNWLNEL
+559 LKSNWFNEL

-1017 INQVIK
+1017 INKVIK

>member
-32 IITYKKVD
+32 VITYKKVD
-40 KLTDFNVDYILK
+40 KLTDFNVDYVLK

-170 RKKCILADDMGLGK
+170 RKKCILADDMG
-184 MEPVSSL
+184 M
-191 IPTPEGFK
+191 
-199 KMGDIKVGDYIFGN
+199 
-213 DGKPHKVLKIFPH
+213 
-226 KNKEIYRVNFSDNTF
+226 
-241 AECGLEHLWVVRDS
+241 
-255 NMRIR
+255 
-260 NKGWKIMSLK
+260 
-270 EIIDSGISY
+270 
-279 KDEKRKEKGL
+279 
-289 NPRSKYEI
+289 
-297 PITEAVEYT
+297 
-306 EKQYFIHPYILGY
+306 
-319 CIGDG
+319 
-324 NMCGSSIN
+324 
-332 ISIPDFEKESVS
+332 
-344 RLFSYLNESY
+344 
-354 MLNEDRSTNCP
+354 
-365 RYRIIKRNKD
+365 
-375 GKNEYLQEIRKLG
+375 
-388 LNVKGNYK
+388 
-396 FIPEFYKLG
+396 
-405 SIRQRLDLLR
+405 
-415 GLMDSDGTIQKGNK
+415 
-429 IIFNTVSETLA
+429 
-440 NDIKELVFS
+440 
-449 LGGIARIHSYDRRKQ
+449 
-464 GKNIEYYVN
+464 
-473 IQIKENPF
+473 
-481 YLTRKAEKYN
+481 
-491 PTFKKYCTK
+491 
-500 HIVSAEYVRNEDAQ
+500 
-514 CIYVDSEEHT
+514 
-524 YLTGKSY
+524 GKS
-531 IVTHNTT
+531 T

-559 LKSNWLNEL
+559 LKSNWFNEL

-627 NFDILDDVYKV
+627 NFEILDDVYKV

-801 KMQTAHVYLRRTKDD
+801 KIQTAHVYLRRTKDD

-859 LNKELIEGGIYRKYL
+859 LNKELIEGGLYRKYL

-881 TIKLA
+881 TIKLV

-891 KGEKI
+891 RGEKI

-914 DKCVIYNGKMSLKE
+914 D
-928 KDEAI
+928 
-933 KKFNS
+933 
-938 DPNVMIFI
+938 
-946 GNIIAAGVGIT
+946 
-957 LTSSRVVIFNN
+957 
-968 FSYVPGDNSQFQD
+968 
-981 RVHRIGQTRDVH
+981 
-993 IFYQFFKDTQYEKM
+993 
-1007 WNTVLSKSLI
+1007 
-1017 INQVIK
+1017 
-1023 KEDEK
+1023 

>member
-170 RKKCILADDMGLGK
+170 RKKCILADDMG
-184 MEPVSSL
+184 M
-191 IPTPEGFK
+191 
-199 KMGDIKVGDYIFGN
+199 
-213 DGKPHKVLKIFPH
+213 
-226 KNKEIYRVNFSDNTF
+226 
-241 AECGLEHLWVVRDS
+241 
-255 NMRIR
+255 
-260 NKGWKIMSLK
+260 
-270 EIIDSGISY
+270 
-279 KDEKRKEKGL
+279 
-289 NPRSKYEI
+289 
-297 PITEAVEYT
+297 
-306 EKQYFIHPYILGY
+306 
-319 CIGDG
+319 
-324 NMCGSSIN
+324 
-332 ISIPDFEKESVS
+332 
-344 RLFSYLNESY
+344 
-354 MLNEDRSTNCP
+354 
-365 RYRIIKRNKD
+365 
-375 GKNEYLQEIRKLG
+375 
-388 LNVKGNYK
+388 
-396 FIPEFYKLG
+396 
-405 SIRQRLDLLR
+405 
-415 GLMDSDGTIQKGNK
+415 
-429 IIFNTVSETLA
+429 
-440 NDIKELVFS
+440 
-449 LGGIARIHSYDRRKQ
+449 
-464 GKNIEYYVN
+464 
-473 IQIKENPF
+473 
-481 YLTRKAEKYN
+481 
-491 PTFKKYCTK
+491 
-500 HIVSAEYVRNEDAQ
+500 
-514 CIYVDSEEHT
+514 
-524 YLTGKSY
+524 GKS
-531 IVTHNTT
+531 T

-559 LKSNWLNEL
+559 LKSNWFNEL

-725 IDREFYYMRYCD
+725 IDREFYYMRYCN

-859 LNKELIEGGIYRKYL
+859 LNKELIEGGLYRKYL

-891 KGEKI
+891 RGEKI

-933 KKFNS
+933 KKFNN

>member
-79 ETDFRI
+79 GTDFRI

-119 KNGIIGNFLL
+119 KNGIIGNFIL

-153 PRKIKNHQKEAV
+153 ARKIKNHQKEAV

-170 RKKCILADDMGLGK
+170 RKKCILADDMG
-184 MEPVSSL
+184 M
-191 IPTPEGFK
+191 
-199 KMGDIKVGDYIFGN
+199 
-213 DGKPHKVLKIFPH
+213 
-226 KNKEIYRVNFSDNTF
+226 
-241 AECGLEHLWVVRDS
+241 
-255 NMRIR
+255 
-260 NKGWKIMSLK
+260 
-270 EIIDSGISY
+270 
-279 KDEKRKEKGL
+279 
-289 NPRSKYEI
+289 
-297 PITEAVEYT
+297 
-306 EKQYFIHPYILGY
+306 
-319 CIGDG
+319 
-324 NMCGSSIN
+324 
-332 ISIPDFEKESVS
+332 
-344 RLFSYLNESY
+344 
-354 MLNEDRSTNCP
+354 
-365 RYRIIKRNKD
+365 
-375 GKNEYLQEIRKLG
+375 
-388 LNVKGNYK
+388 
-396 FIPEFYKLG
+396 
-405 SIRQRLDLLR
+405 
-415 GLMDSDGTIQKGNK
+415 
-429 IIFNTVSETLA
+429 
-440 NDIKELVFS
+440 
-449 LGGIARIHSYDRRKQ
+449 
-464 GKNIEYYVN
+464 
-473 IQIKENPF
+473 
-481 YLTRKAEKYN
+481 
-491 PTFKKYCTK
+491 
-500 HIVSAEYVRNEDAQ
+500 
-514 CIYVDSEEHT
+514 
-524 YLTGKSY
+524 GKS
-531 IVTHNTT
+531 T

-559 LKSNWLNEL
+559 LKSNWFNEL

-830 ELNKEQMAEYKKLWD
+830 ELNEEQMAEYKKLWD

-859 LNKELIEGGIYRKYL
+859 LNKELIEGGLYRKYL

-891 KGEKI
+891 RGEKI

>member
-59 DINKIVR
+59 DINKIVH
-66 VIDWYGDELKDKW
+66 VTDWYGDELKDKW

-170 RKKCILADDMGLGK
+170 RKKCILADDMG
-184 MEPVSSL
+184 M
-191 IPTPEGFK
+191 
-199 KMGDIKVGDYIFGN
+199 
-213 DGKPHKVLKIFPH
+213 
-226 KNKEIYRVNFSDNTF
+226 
-241 AECGLEHLWVVRDS
+241 
-255 NMRIR
+255 
-260 NKGWKIMSLK
+260 
-270 EIIDSGISY
+270 
-279 KDEKRKEKGL
+279 
-289 NPRSKYEI
+289 
-297 PITEAVEYT
+297 
-306 EKQYFIHPYILGY
+306 
-319 CIGDG
+319 
-324 NMCGSSIN
+324 
-332 ISIPDFEKESVS
+332 
-344 RLFSYLNESY
+344 
-354 MLNEDRSTNCP
+354 
-365 RYRIIKRNKD
+365 
-375 GKNEYLQEIRKLG
+375 
-388 LNVKGNYK
+388 
-396 FIPEFYKLG
+396 
-405 SIRQRLDLLR
+405 
-415 GLMDSDGTIQKGNK
+415 
-429 IIFNTVSETLA
+429 
-440 NDIKELVFS
+440 
-449 LGGIARIHSYDRRKQ
+449 
-464 GKNIEYYVN
+464 
-473 IQIKENPF
+473 
-481 YLTRKAEKYN
+481 
-491 PTFKKYCTK
+491 
-500 HIVSAEYVRNEDAQ
+500 
-514 CIYVDSEEHT
+514 
-524 YLTGKSY
+524 GKS
-531 IVTHNTT
+531 T

-559 LKSNWLNEL
+559 LKSNWFNEL

-859 LNKELIEGGIYRKYL
+859 LNKELIEGGLYRKYL

>member
-85 EKVLIKKLLGETDKF
+85 EKILIKKLLGETDKF

-136 IDFDRYDKLS
+136 IDFDRYDRLS
-146 MSRTPDK
+146 MSRTPDN

-170 RKKCILADDMGLGK
+170 RKKCILADDMG
-184 MEPVSSL
+184 
-191 IPTPEGFK
+191 
-199 KMGDIKVGDYIFGN
+199 
-213 DGKPHKVLKIFPH
+213 
-226 KNKEIYRVNFSDNTF
+226 
-241 AECGLEHLWVVRDS
+241 
-255 NMRIR
+255 
-260 NKGWKIMSLK
+260 
-270 EIIDSGISY
+270 
-279 KDEKRKEKGL
+279 
-289 NPRSKYEI
+289 
-297 PITEAVEYT
+297 
-306 EKQYFIHPYILGY
+306 
-319 CIGDG
+319 
-324 NMCGSSIN
+324 
-332 ISIPDFEKESVS
+332 
-344 RLFSYLNESY
+344 
-354 MLNEDRSTNCP
+354 
-365 RYRIIKRNKD
+365 
-375 GKNEYLQEIRKLG
+375 
-388 LNVKGNYK
+388 
-396 FIPEFYKLG
+396 
-405 SIRQRLDLLR
+405 
-415 GLMDSDGTIQKGNK
+415 
-429 IIFNTVSETLA
+429 
-440 NDIKELVFS
+440 
-449 LGGIARIHSYDRRKQ
+449 
-464 GKNIEYYVN
+464 
-473 IQIKENPF
+473 
-481 YLTRKAEKYN
+481 
-491 PTFKKYCTK
+491 
-500 HIVSAEYVRNEDAQ
+500 
-514 CIYVDSEEHT
+514 
-524 YLTGKSY
+524 TGKS
-531 IVTHNTT
+531 T

-547 NFDAILIICPAS
+547 NFDAVLIICPAS
-559 LKSNWLNEL
+559 LKSNWFNEL
-568 TNYVSEKDIS
+568 TNYISEKDIS

-646 IEKAMENSPMLKFLL
+646 IEKAVENSPMLKFLL

-801 KMQTAHVYLRRTKDD
+801 KMQTAHIYLRRTKDD

-845 EYEAAKLEEDSSKE
+845 EYEAAKLEENSNKE

-891 KGEKI
+891 RGEKI

>member
-170 RKKCILADDMGLGK
+170 RKKCILADDMG
-184 MEPVSSL
+184 M
-191 IPTPEGFK
+191 
-199 KMGDIKVGDYIFGN
+199 
-213 DGKPHKVLKIFPH
+213 
-226 KNKEIYRVNFSDNTF
+226 
-241 AECGLEHLWVVRDS
+241 
-255 NMRIR
+255 
-260 NKGWKIMSLK
+260 
-270 EIIDSGISY
+270 
-279 KDEKRKEKGL
+279 
-289 NPRSKYEI
+289 
-297 PITEAVEYT
+297 
-306 EKQYFIHPYILGY
+306 
-319 CIGDG
+319 
-324 NMCGSSIN
+324 
-332 ISIPDFEKESVS
+332 
-344 RLFSYLNESY
+344 
-354 MLNEDRSTNCP
+354 
-365 RYRIIKRNKD
+365 
-375 GKNEYLQEIRKLG
+375 
-388 LNVKGNYK
+388 
-396 FIPEFYKLG
+396 
-405 SIRQRLDLLR
+405 
-415 GLMDSDGTIQKGNK
+415 
-429 IIFNTVSETLA
+429 
-440 NDIKELVFS
+440 
-449 LGGIARIHSYDRRKQ
+449 
-464 GKNIEYYVN
+464 
-473 IQIKENPF
+473 
-481 YLTRKAEKYN
+481 
-491 PTFKKYCTK
+491 
-500 HIVSAEYVRNEDAQ
+500 
-514 CIYVDSEEHT
+514 
-524 YLTGKSY
+524 GKS
-531 IVTHNTT
+531 T

-559 LKSNWLNEL
+559 LKSNWFNEL
-568 TNYVSEKDIS
+568 TNYISEKDIS

-646 IEKAMENSPMLKFLL
+646 IEKTMENSPMLKFLL

-859 LNKELIEGGIYRKYL
+859 LNKELIEGGLYRKYL

-891 KGEKI
+891 RGEKI

>member
-10 TAIDLLKN
+10 TAIGLLKN

-136 IDFDRYDKLS
+136 IDFDRYDRLS

-170 RKKCILADDMGLGK
+170 RKKCILADDMG
-184 MEPVSSL
+184 M
-191 IPTPEGFK
+191 
-199 KMGDIKVGDYIFGN
+199 
-213 DGKPHKVLKIFPH
+213 
-226 KNKEIYRVNFSDNTF
+226 
-241 AECGLEHLWVVRDS
+241 
-255 NMRIR
+255 
-260 NKGWKIMSLK
+260 
-270 EIIDSGISY
+270 
-279 KDEKRKEKGL
+279 
-289 NPRSKYEI
+289 
-297 PITEAVEYT
+297 
-306 EKQYFIHPYILGY
+306 
-319 CIGDG
+319 
-324 NMCGSSIN
+324 
-332 ISIPDFEKESVS
+332 
-344 RLFSYLNESY
+344 
-354 MLNEDRSTNCP
+354 
-365 RYRIIKRNKD
+365 
-375 GKNEYLQEIRKLG
+375 
-388 LNVKGNYK
+388 
-396 FIPEFYKLG
+396 
-405 SIRQRLDLLR
+405 
-415 GLMDSDGTIQKGNK
+415 
-429 IIFNTVSETLA
+429 
-440 NDIKELVFS
+440 
-449 LGGIARIHSYDRRKQ
+449 
-464 GKNIEYYVN
+464 
-473 IQIKENPF
+473 
-481 YLTRKAEKYN
+481 
-491 PTFKKYCTK
+491 
-500 HIVSAEYVRNEDAQ
+500 
-514 CIYVDSEEHT
+514 
-524 YLTGKSY
+524 GKS
-531 IVTHNTT
+531 T

-559 LKSNWLNEL
+559 LKSNWFNEL

-737 AFKMPINEQQ
+737 AFKMHINEQQ

-801 KMQTAHVYLRRTKDD
+801 KMQTAHIYLRRTKDD

-859 LNKELIEGGIYRKYL
+859 LNKELIEGGLYRKYL

-891 KGEKI
+891 RGEKI

>member
-40 KLTDFNVDYILK
+40 KLTDFNVDYVLK

-136 IDFDRYDKLS
+136 IDFDRYDRLS

-170 RKKCILADDMGLGK
+170 RKKCILADDMG
-184 MEPVSSL
+184 M
-191 IPTPEGFK
+191 
-199 KMGDIKVGDYIFGN
+199 
-213 DGKPHKVLKIFPH
+213 
-226 KNKEIYRVNFSDNTF
+226 
-241 AECGLEHLWVVRDS
+241 
-255 NMRIR
+255 
-260 NKGWKIMSLK
+260 
-270 EIIDSGISY
+270 
-279 KDEKRKEKGL
+279 
-289 NPRSKYEI
+289 
-297 PITEAVEYT
+297 
-306 EKQYFIHPYILGY
+306 
-319 CIGDG
+319 
-324 NMCGSSIN
+324 
-332 ISIPDFEKESVS
+332 
-344 RLFSYLNESY
+344 
-354 MLNEDRSTNCP
+354 
-365 RYRIIKRNKD
+365 
-375 GKNEYLQEIRKLG
+375 
-388 LNVKGNYK
+388 
-396 FIPEFYKLG
+396 
-405 SIRQRLDLLR
+405 
-415 GLMDSDGTIQKGNK
+415 
-429 IIFNTVSETLA
+429 
-440 NDIKELVFS
+440 
-449 LGGIARIHSYDRRKQ
+449 
-464 GKNIEYYVN
+464 
-473 IQIKENPF
+473 
-481 YLTRKAEKYN
+481 
-491 PTFKKYCTK
+491 
-500 HIVSAEYVRNEDAQ
+500 
-514 CIYVDSEEHT
+514 
-524 YLTGKSY
+524 GKS
-531 IVTHNTT
+531 T

-559 LKSNWLNEL
+559 LKSNWFNEL

-646 IEKAMENSPMLKFLL
+646 IEKAVENSPMLKFLL

-859 LNKELIEGGIYRKYL
+859 LNKELIEGGLYRKYL

-891 KGEKI
+891 RGEKI

-933 KKFNS
+933 KKFNT
-938 DPNVMIFI
+938 DPNIMIFI

>member
-136 IDFDRYDKLS
+136 IDFDRYDRLS

-170 RKKCILADDMGLGK
+170 RKKCILADDMG
-184 MEPVSSL
+184 
-191 IPTPEGFK
+191 
-199 KMGDIKVGDYIFGN
+199 
-213 DGKPHKVLKIFPH
+213 
-226 KNKEIYRVNFSDNTF
+226 
-241 AECGLEHLWVVRDS
+241 
-255 NMRIR
+255 
-260 NKGWKIMSLK
+260 
-270 EIIDSGISY
+270 
-279 KDEKRKEKGL
+279 
-289 NPRSKYEI
+289 
-297 PITEAVEYT
+297 
-306 EKQYFIHPYILGY
+306 
-319 CIGDG
+319 
-324 NMCGSSIN
+324 
-332 ISIPDFEKESVS
+332 
-344 RLFSYLNESY
+344 
-354 MLNEDRSTNCP
+354 
-365 RYRIIKRNKD
+365 
-375 GKNEYLQEIRKLG
+375 
-388 LNVKGNYK
+388 
-396 FIPEFYKLG
+396 
-405 SIRQRLDLLR
+405 
-415 GLMDSDGTIQKGNK
+415 
-429 IIFNTVSETLA
+429 
-440 NDIKELVFS
+440 
-449 LGGIARIHSYDRRKQ
+449 
-464 GKNIEYYVN
+464 
-473 IQIKENPF
+473 
-481 YLTRKAEKYN
+481 
-491 PTFKKYCTK
+491 
-500 HIVSAEYVRNEDAQ
+500 
-514 CIYVDSEEHT
+514 
-524 YLTGKSY
+524 TGKS
-531 IVTHNTT
+531 T

-559 LKSNWLNEL
+559 LKSNWFNEL
-568 TNYVSEKDIS
+568 TNYISEKDIS

-646 IEKAMENSPMLKFLL
+646 IEKAVENSPMLKFLL

-801 KMQTAHVYLRRTKDD
+801 KMQTAHIYLRRTKDD

-859 LNKELIEGGIYRKYL
+859 LNKELIEGGLYRKYL

-891 KGEKI
+891 RGEKI

>member
-170 RKKCILADDMGLGK
+170 RKKCILADDMG
-184 MEPVSSL
+184 M
-191 IPTPEGFK
+191 
-199 KMGDIKVGDYIFGN
+199 
-213 DGKPHKVLKIFPH
+213 
-226 KNKEIYRVNFSDNTF
+226 
-241 AECGLEHLWVVRDS
+241 
-255 NMRIR
+255 
-260 NKGWKIMSLK
+260 
-270 EIIDSGISY
+270 
-279 KDEKRKEKGL
+279 
-289 NPRSKYEI
+289 
-297 PITEAVEYT
+297 
-306 EKQYFIHPYILGY
+306 
-319 CIGDG
+319 
-324 NMCGSSIN
+324 
-332 ISIPDFEKESVS
+332 
-344 RLFSYLNESY
+344 
-354 MLNEDRSTNCP
+354 
-365 RYRIIKRNKD
+365 
-375 GKNEYLQEIRKLG
+375 
-388 LNVKGNYK
+388 
-396 FIPEFYKLG
+396 
-405 SIRQRLDLLR
+405 
-415 GLMDSDGTIQKGNK
+415 
-429 IIFNTVSETLA
+429 
-440 NDIKELVFS
+440 
-449 LGGIARIHSYDRRKQ
+449 
-464 GKNIEYYVN
+464 
-473 IQIKENPF
+473 
-481 YLTRKAEKYN
+481 
-491 PTFKKYCTK
+491 
-500 HIVSAEYVRNEDAQ
+500 
-514 CIYVDSEEHT
+514 
-524 YLTGKSY
+524 GKS
-531 IVTHNTT
+531 T

-559 LKSNWLNEL
+559 LKSNWFNEL

-763 KNTWYDLTVEEKKSL
+763 KSTWYDLTFEEKKSL

-859 LNKELIEGGIYRKYL
+859 LNKELIEGGLYRKYL

-891 KGEKI
+891 RGEKI

>member
-153 PRKIKNHQKEAV
+153 PRKIKTHQKEAV

-170 RKKCILADDMGLGK
+170 RKKCILADDMG
-184 MEPVSSL
+184 M
-191 IPTPEGFK
+191 
-199 KMGDIKVGDYIFGN
+199 
-213 DGKPHKVLKIFPH
+213 
-226 KNKEIYRVNFSDNTF
+226 
-241 AECGLEHLWVVRDS
+241 
-255 NMRIR
+255 
-260 NKGWKIMSLK
+260 
-270 EIIDSGISY
+270 
-279 KDEKRKEKGL
+279 
-289 NPRSKYEI
+289 
-297 PITEAVEYT
+297 
-306 EKQYFIHPYILGY
+306 
-319 CIGDG
+319 
-324 NMCGSSIN
+324 
-332 ISIPDFEKESVS
+332 
-344 RLFSYLNESY
+344 
-354 MLNEDRSTNCP
+354 
-365 RYRIIKRNKD
+365 
-375 GKNEYLQEIRKLG
+375 
-388 LNVKGNYK
+388 
-396 FIPEFYKLG
+396 
-405 SIRQRLDLLR
+405 
-415 GLMDSDGTIQKGNK
+415 
-429 IIFNTVSETLA
+429 
-440 NDIKELVFS
+440 
-449 LGGIARIHSYDRRKQ
+449 
-464 GKNIEYYVN
+464 
-473 IQIKENPF
+473 
-481 YLTRKAEKYN
+481 
-491 PTFKKYCTK
+491 
-500 HIVSAEYVRNEDAQ
+500 
-514 CIYVDSEEHT
+514 
-524 YLTGKSY
+524 GKS
-531 IVTHNTT
+531 T

-559 LKSNWLNEL
+559 LKSNWFNEL

-778 NDIINKRVIQKI
+778 NNIINKRVIQKI

-859 LNKELIEGGIYRKYL
+859 LNKELIEGGLYRKYL

-891 KGEKI
+891 RGEKI

>member
-10 TAIDLLKN
+10 TANDLLKN

-170 RKKCILADDMGLGK
+170 RKKCILADDMG
-184 MEPVSSL
+184 M
-191 IPTPEGFK
+191 
-199 KMGDIKVGDYIFGN
+199 
-213 DGKPHKVLKIFPH
+213 
-226 KNKEIYRVNFSDNTF
+226 
-241 AECGLEHLWVVRDS
+241 
-255 NMRIR
+255 
-260 NKGWKIMSLK
+260 
-270 EIIDSGISY
+270 
-279 KDEKRKEKGL
+279 
-289 NPRSKYEI
+289 
-297 PITEAVEYT
+297 
-306 EKQYFIHPYILGY
+306 
-319 CIGDG
+319 
-324 NMCGSSIN
+324 
-332 ISIPDFEKESVS
+332 
-344 RLFSYLNESY
+344 
-354 MLNEDRSTNCP
+354 
-365 RYRIIKRNKD
+365 
-375 GKNEYLQEIRKLG
+375 
-388 LNVKGNYK
+388 
-396 FIPEFYKLG
+396 
-405 SIRQRLDLLR
+405 
-415 GLMDSDGTIQKGNK
+415 
-429 IIFNTVSETLA
+429 
-440 NDIKELVFS
+440 
-449 LGGIARIHSYDRRKQ
+449 
-464 GKNIEYYVN
+464 
-473 IQIKENPF
+473 
-481 YLTRKAEKYN
+481 
-491 PTFKKYCTK
+491 
-500 HIVSAEYVRNEDAQ
+500 
-514 CIYVDSEEHT
+514 
-524 YLTGKSY
+524 GKS
-531 IVTHNTT
+531 T

-559 LKSNWLNEL
+559 LKSNWFNEL

-859 LNKELIEGGIYRKYL
+859 LNKELIEGGLYRKYL

-891 KGEKI
+891 RGEKI

>member
-136 IDFDRYDKLS
+136 IDFDRYDRLS

-170 RKKCILADDMGLGK
+170 RKKCILADDMG
-184 MEPVSSL
+184 
-191 IPTPEGFK
+191 
-199 KMGDIKVGDYIFGN
+199 
-213 DGKPHKVLKIFPH
+213 
-226 KNKEIYRVNFSDNTF
+226 
-241 AECGLEHLWVVRDS
+241 
-255 NMRIR
+255 
-260 NKGWKIMSLK
+260 
-270 EIIDSGISY
+270 
-279 KDEKRKEKGL
+279 
-289 NPRSKYEI
+289 
-297 PITEAVEYT
+297 
-306 EKQYFIHPYILGY
+306 
-319 CIGDG
+319 
-324 NMCGSSIN
+324 
-332 ISIPDFEKESVS
+332 
-344 RLFSYLNESY
+344 
-354 MLNEDRSTNCP
+354 
-365 RYRIIKRNKD
+365 
-375 GKNEYLQEIRKLG
+375 
-388 LNVKGNYK
+388 
-396 FIPEFYKLG
+396 
-405 SIRQRLDLLR
+405 
-415 GLMDSDGTIQKGNK
+415 
-429 IIFNTVSETLA
+429 
-440 NDIKELVFS
+440 
-449 LGGIARIHSYDRRKQ
+449 
-464 GKNIEYYVN
+464 
-473 IQIKENPF
+473 
-481 YLTRKAEKYN
+481 
-491 PTFKKYCTK
+491 
-500 HIVSAEYVRNEDAQ
+500 
-514 CIYVDSEEHT
+514 
-524 YLTGKSY
+524 TGKS
-531 IVTHNTT
+531 T

-559 LKSNWLNEL
+559 LKSNWFNEL
-568 TNYVSEKDIS
+568 TNYISEKDIS

-646 IEKAMENSPMLKFLL
+646 IEKAVENSPMLKFLL

-859 LNKELIEGGIYRKYL
+859 INKELIEGGIYRKYL

-891 KGEKI
+891 RGEKI

-933 KKFNS
+933 KRFNN
-938 DPNVMIFI
+938 DPNIMVFI

-1017 INQVIK
+1017 INKVIK